1 MKSAEKRR
9 EAVVWLARKHGLT
22 VRRHQHGQIFHVQ
35 VTANDGTRLIVTF
48 IQSDSDNQSSV
59 QASLQS
65 PGLPDHA
72 LRANDIRWTIIMM
85 GVKCNE

>member
-22 VRRHQHGQIFHVQ
+22 VRRHQRGQTFHAE
-35 VTANDGTRLIVTF
+35 VTANDGMRLTVTF
-48 IQSDSDNQSSV
+48 TQSDSDNQSSV
-59 QASLQS
+59 QASLRS
-65 PGLPDHA
+65 PGLPGHA

-85 GVKCNE
+85 GAKRNE